1 MKWINT
7 ALLMACLAAIA
18 GTVAPQHMPDLQ
30 NLFGTAVNTST
41 DVHARWSDIVDE
53 LTRPYDTAVELVNR
67 DPMRISGGP
76 RLSGTERD
84 AAERR
89 WSAMLAEARAAG
101 ASTASMDG
109 AKAATERAKAASA
122 AARSH
127 RTAVRS
133 STTGEQPK
141 SVFERSSHYERN
153 GSTYDRRHRS
163 RPTGRAVR
171 RARR

>member
-18 GTVAPQHMPDLQ
+18 ATVAQQHLPALEKLIGKAAD
-30 NLFGTAVNTST
+30 TTT

-53 LTRPYDTAVELVNR
+53 LTRPQDRAVELLNR
-67 DPMRISGGP
+67 DPMRIGGP
-76 RLSGTERD
+76 RLTGAERD
-84 AAERR
+84 AAERH

-101 ASTASMDG
+101 AGAASMEG

-127 RTAVRS
+127 RTVPRS

-163 RPTGRAVR
+163 RSTGRAVR
-171 RARR
+171 RTRR